1 MDMIRMTYPTAAVL
15 QALDRDLRYGFEIAQ
30 TTGLRRGTVYPILR
44 RLEEA
49 GLVTSA
55 WEAPEQP
62 RDEGRPPRKY
72 YRLAAEAA
80 PLLERARNTYPLPE
94 PAATTA
100 AATRG

>member
-30 TTGLRRGTVYPILR
+30 ATGLRRGTVYPILR

-55 WEAPEQP
+55 WEEPEQH

-72 YRLAAEAA
+72 YRLTRDAA
-80 PLLERARNTYPLPE
+80 PLLDRARSTYPLPE
-94 PAATTA
+94 SATTTV